1 MMYAGGDEVE
11 IIDHYLVCHDA
22 STSVHSETWGGHRY
36 IELDPTYWDNPW
48 FYEAQILH
56 VGE

>member
-36 IELDPTYWDNPW
+36 IELDP
-48 FYEAQILH
+48 I
-56 VGE
+56 